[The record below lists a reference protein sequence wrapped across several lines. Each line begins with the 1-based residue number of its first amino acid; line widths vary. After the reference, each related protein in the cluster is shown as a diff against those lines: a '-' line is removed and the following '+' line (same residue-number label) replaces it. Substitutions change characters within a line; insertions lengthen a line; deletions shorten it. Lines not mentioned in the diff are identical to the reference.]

1 MMSMTAMTIRT
12 WIQLPVCGKLELMF
26 RPKKPS
32 SHRIT
37 RITTIV
43 HNMRLLLLNDLLKDL
58 LVDATRSID
67 QVTVGLTAQQDE
79 DTGCDGEDRQDNTQ
93 AA

>member
-1 MMSMTAMTIRT
+1 MTSMTAITIRT
-12 WIQLPVCGKLELMF
+12 WTQLPVLGKLELIF

-43 HNMRLLLLNDLLKDL
+43 HNMRFLLLNDLLKDL
-58 LVDATRSID
+58 FEATRSSD
-67 QVTVGLTAQQDE
+67 QVAVD
-79 DTGCDGEDRQDNTQ
+79 
-93 AA
+93 